1 MLRSRSRR
9 RRGEEGQVLVMALAF
24 IALFAA
30 ASVAVLNYASRTQSQ
45 KQHSEVTAQTDS
57 LAEGGAIFALADS
70 NRGDS
75 SCASGNSGILT
86 MQSNDKVQYS
96 TVNCASATS
105 GSSSLAASCTLCLLG
120 TADNTLSAAKA
131 PMAVTGTV
139 AINGGVSLS
148 NGSPLTSTAVGT
160 TPGFIGL
167 VKPSTCATSGP
178 DKCTPNAVAIS
189 AISDPLQ
196 SSLPP
201 PTGAGAPQSIKVTGG
216 TTTLSPGVYTALDVS
231 GGGTISL
238 RSGVYVITGPVS
250 SSGSGSIVSDS
261 SDPDPNKRGVLIYL
275 TCADNQGRPRS
286 CNTGESGASV
296 SLSGNGAFSVNSLP
310 PGSGSP
316 YAGVVLYSD
325 RNNTSQISLQGNG
338 NSLSG
343 TVYAKSGSLHIGG
356 NGSAS
361 ITGRLLA
368 TSVDIQVSG
377 QVGTGFSLTGVAGGL
392 NVCSLSDVNV
402 SGTSGSTTSSG
413 RAVLQAACSGGSAIA
428 SFTYGGTA
436 VNKAPAI
443 TSASSTAFTA
453 GSAGSFQATATGFPT
468 PAFSQAGN
476 LPSGV
481 TLSSSGL
488 LSGTPAAGTGGTYP
502 LTITAANGV
511 SPNATQSF
519 TLTVNQ
525 APAITSAS
533 AATFTTGS
541 AGSFQAT
548 ATGLPAPTFSETGN
562 LPSGA
567 TLSSSGLLS
576 GTPTAGTGGT
586 YPLTITATNA
596 VGSSAPQSFTLTVN
610 QAPAITSGT
619 TATFTVGSAGSFQAT
634 PSGFPA
640 PTFTETG
647 ALPTGVTLN
656 PSGLLAGTPG
666 AGMGGT
672 YLLTI
677 IATNGV
683 GSNATQS
690 FTLTVNQPL
699 AITSITSSNHAG
711 GTPGK
716 AEVGDTFSVAFNNAL
731 QPSTVAT
738 GSQTMTLCS
747 KNACSPNVSN
757 TQTNI
762 VIGGLTAA
770 AGFTVDT
777 NYVSGGGSGSSAT
790 ASGTLSLSSDHKTV
804 TFTITSISGT
814 MTTGTAKT
822 FTFSPLATIKDTNG
836 SGASSFNQ
844 TTATRLF

>member
-1 MLRSRSRR
+1 
-9 RRGEEGQVLVMALAF
+9 
-24 IALFAA
+24 
-30 ASVAVLNYASRTQSQ
+30 
-45 KQHSEVTAQTDS
+45 
-57 LAEGGAIFALADS
+57 
-70 NRGDS
+70 
-75 SCASGNSGILT
+75 
-86 MQSNDKVQYS
+86 
-96 TVNCASATS
+96 
-105 GSSSLAASCTLCLLG
+105 
-120 TADNTLSAAKA
+120 
-131 PMAVTGTV
+131 
-139 AINGGVSLS
+139 
-148 NGSPLTSTAVGT
+148 
-160 TPGFIGL
+160 
-167 VKPSTCATSGP
+167 
-178 DKCTPNAVAIS
+178 
-189 AISDPLQ
+189 
-196 SSLPP
+196 
-201 PTGAGAPQSIKVTGG
+201 VTGG

-525 APAITSAS
+525 APAITS
-533 AATFTTGS
+533 
-541 AGSFQAT
+541 
-548 ATGLPAPTFSETGN
+548 
-562 LPSGA
+562 
-567 TLSSSGLLS
+567 
-576 GTPTAGTGGT
+576 
-586 YPLTITATNA
+586 
-596 VGSSAPQSFTLTVN
+596 
-610 QAPAITSGT
+610 GT

-647 ALPTGVTLN
+647 ALPTGVTLT